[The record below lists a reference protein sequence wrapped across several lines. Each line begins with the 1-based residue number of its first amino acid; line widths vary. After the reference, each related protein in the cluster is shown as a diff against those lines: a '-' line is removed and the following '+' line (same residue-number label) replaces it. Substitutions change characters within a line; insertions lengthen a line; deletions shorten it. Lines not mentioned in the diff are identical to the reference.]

1 MGVATMRTAT
11 SGFLQKLLTREFGS
25 RLKSGLHC
33 CAIDTEAVTRMCVNY
48 VLSTPEID
56 VALVGMRNRREV
68 ELNAAL
74 ADDVQARYDLDELHN
89 RFHYP

>member
-1 MGVATMRTAT
+1 
-11 SGFLQKLLTREFGS
+11 
-25 RLKSGLHC
+25 
-33 CAIDTEAVTRMCVNY
+33 MCINY

-56 VALVGMRNRREV
+56 VALVGMRSRREV

-89 RFHYP
+89 RFYHPDSEYGAEG